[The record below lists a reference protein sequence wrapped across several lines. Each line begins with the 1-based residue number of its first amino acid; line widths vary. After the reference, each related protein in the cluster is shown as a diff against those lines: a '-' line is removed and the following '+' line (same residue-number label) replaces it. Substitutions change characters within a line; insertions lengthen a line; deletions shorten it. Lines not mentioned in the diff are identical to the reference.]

1 MSSQIIETNPTS
13 GSATTSSVRE
23 NFGIAKTEISELQR
37 MTKDRV
43 VTSTVNAMTADFA
56 TDVVLAEGVRITV
69 EIGDT
74 NTLGGA
80 SVTLDV
86 DSTNAKQVVRQDGSD
101 IAIGDL
107 KAGQYADLI
116 YDATSSGK
124 WVWLNSPYAQLIT
137 SLKEEIAANI
147 YPVGS
152 IFTTTT
158 DYSDAS
164 NGVAVTTALG
174 MASTVQWS
182 RYAQG
187 RTIVGADLGTTINS
201 ASSSSNVVTLV
212 VTSHGLS
219 AGDSITVSGFTSD
232 TDANGSFTVDSTTS
246 TNIVYT
252 ASNVSDGSITGSDL
266 LVKNNAF
273 DAGDTGG
280 AANHVLS
287 KEEFQHLHVTGSFTS
302 TFGDDVFFPTSDRLD
317 TTVYGDVPAGT
328 FSNSLGSSNTTYTGR
343 RVDGDSGGTSAATFV
358 TSGIVDDST
367 KTMHTFPLHNDA
379 TVENTAHNNLQ
390 PYITTYIWKRT
401 A

>member
-13 GSATTSSVRE
+13 GSATTSSVRD
-23 NFGIAKTEISELQR
+23 NFGFAKTEINNLER
-37 MTKDRV
+37 MTEDRV
-43 VTSTVNAMTADFA
+43 VTTGDY
-56 TDVVLAEGVRITV
+56 DVQVANFTNDVTLAEGVRILI
-69 EIGDT
+69 EIGS
-74 NTLGGA
+74 LSGGA
-80 SVTLDV
+80 GSANDTTTPTLNV
-86 DSTNAKQVVRQDGSD
+86 DSTGAKTIVRQDGS
-101 IAIGDL
+101 ALVAGDL
-107 KAGQYADLI
+107 KAGQYVDLI
-116 YDATSSGK
+116 YDATATK

-137 SLKEEIAANI
+137 SLKEEIAANV

-158 DYSDAS
+158 NYSDAS
-164 NGVAVTTALG
+164 NGAAVTTALG

-252 ASNVSDGSITGSDL
+252 ASNVSDGSLTGSNL
-266 LVKNNAF
+266 LVINNAF

-280 AANHVLS
+280 ASNHTLS
-287 KEEFQHLHVTGSFTS
+287 QAEMNHNHQWHDSTS
-302 TFGDDVFFPTSDRLD
+302 GTEDARIELTGDDNGKGSYDANADQVEFPNASSLFSDYYTDNNRNI
-317 TTVYGDVPAGT
+317 TGETVTP
-328 FSNSLGSSNTTYTGR
+328 
-343 RVDGDSGGTSAATFV
+343 
-358 TSGIVDDST
+358 
-367 KTMHTFPLHNDA
+367 
-379 TVENTAHNNLQ
+379 HNNLQ

>member
-1 MSSQIIETNPTS
+1 VSSQIIETNPTS
-13 GSATTSSVRE
+13 GSATTSSVRD
-23 NFGIAKTEISELQR
+23 NFGFAKTEINNLER
-37 MTKDRV
+37 MTEDRV
-43 VTSTVNAMTADFA
+43 VTTGDY
-56 TDVVLAEGVRITV
+56 DVQVANFTNDVTLAEGVRILI
-69 EIGDT
+69 EIGS
-74 NTLGGA
+74 LSGGA
-80 SVTLDV
+80 GSANDTTTPTLNV
-86 DSTNAKQVVRQDGSD
+86 DSTGAKTIVRQDGS
-101 IAIGDL
+101 ALVAGDL
-107 KAGQYADLI
+107 KAGQYVDLI
-116 YDATSSGK
+116 YDATATK

-137 SLKEEIAANI
+137 SLKEEIAANV

-158 DYSDAS
+158 NYSDAS
-164 NGVAVTTALG
+164 NGAAVTTALG

-252 ASNVSDGSITGSDL
+252 ASNVSDGSLTGSNL
-266 LVKNNAF
+266 LVINNAF

-280 AANHVLS
+280 ASNHTLS
-287 KEEFQHLHVTGSFTS
+287 QAEMNHNHQWHDSTS
-302 TFGDDVFFPTSDRLD
+302 GTEDARIELTGDDNGKGSYDANADQVEFPNASSLFSDYYTDNNRNI
-317 TTVYGDVPAGT
+317 TGETVTP
-328 FSNSLGSSNTTYTGR
+328 
-343 RVDGDSGGTSAATFV
+343 
-358 TSGIVDDST
+358 
-367 KTMHTFPLHNDA
+367 
-379 TVENTAHNNLQ
+379 HNNLQ

>member
-1 MSSQIIETNPTS
+1 MTEDKVITTNG
-13 GSATTSSVRE
+13 GSVNTQDA
-23 NFGIAKTEISELQR
+23 NFANDVTLVEGRRIS
-37 MTKDRV
+37 
-43 VTSTVNAMTADFA
+43 
-56 TDVVLAEGVRITV
+56 V
-69 EIGDT
+69 EIGTGLTTT
-74 NTLGGA
+74 NTTP
-80 SVTLDV
+80 TLNV
-86 DSTNAKQVVRQDGSD
+86 DGTGDKTIVRQDGS
-101 IAIGDL
+101 ALAVGDL
-107 KAGQYADLI
+107 KEGQYCDFI
-116 YDATSSGK
+116 YAASGGSHIQDK

-137 SLKEEIAANI
+137 SLKEEIAANV

-158 DYSDAS
+158 NYSDAS
-164 NGVAVTTALG
+164 NGAAVTTALG

-252 ASNVSDGSITGSDL
+252 ASDVSDGSITGSNL
-266 LVKNNAF
+266 LVINSAF

-280 AANHVLS
+280 ASTLTKDMLPAHS
-287 KEEFQHLHVTGSFTS
+287 HLVVKNSSSNGADITTSSQTISRVRNVGSGGLTNENFEYDLGAVSSGRADAGQTSDTGS
-302 TFGDDVFFPTSDRLD
+302 G
-317 TTVYGDVPAGT
+317 G
-328 FSNSLGSSNTTYTGR
+328 SN
-343 RVDGDSGGTSAATFV
+343 
-358 TSGIVDDST
+358 
-367 KTMHTFPLHNDA
+367 
-379 TVENTAHNNLQ
+379 NNLQ

>member
-1 MSSQIIETNPTS
+1 MTSQIIETNPTS
-13 GSATTSSVRE
+13 GSATTSSVRN
-23 NFGIAKTEISELQR
+23 NFGFAKTEINELQR
-37 MTKDRV
+37 MTEDRV

-56 TDVVLAEGVRITV
+56 TNVVLAEGVRITV

-74 NTLGGA
+74 NTQAGA
-80 SVTLDV
+80 SVTLNV
-86 DSTNAKQVVRQDGSD
+86 DNTNPKQVVRQDGSD

-152 IFTTTT
+152 IFTTTH

-164 NGVAVTTALG
+164 NGAAVTTALG

-187 RTIVGADLGTTINS
+187 RTIVGADLGTTIN
-201 ASSSSNVVTLV
+201 AATSSSNVVTLTV
-212 VTSHGLS
+212 GSHALS
-219 AGDSITVSGFTSD
+219 PGDSITVSGFTSD
-232 TDANGSFTVDSTTS
+232 TDANGTFTVDSTTS
-246 TNIVYT
+246 TEIVYT
-252 ASNVSDGSITGSDL
+252 ASNVTDGSITGSNL
-266 LVKNNAF
+266 LVKNSAF

-280 AANHVLS
+280 ASHHTLSQAEINHNH
-287 KEEFQHLHVTGSFTS
+287 QW
-302 TFGDDVFFPTSDRLD
+302 
-317 TTVYGDVPAGT
+317 Y
-328 FSNSLGSSNTTYTGR
+328 NY
-343 RVDGDSGGTSAATFV
+343 GGTSLHTIDTASPNNGA
-358 TSGIVDDST
+358 IYDDSGSEIGIN
-367 KTMHTFPLHNDA
+367 NDVLYQDA
-379 TVENTAHNNLQ
+379 WTAPNRNLTGGTVTPHNNLQ

>member
-1 MSSQIIETNPTS
+1 VSSQIIETNPTS
-13 GSATTSSVRE
+13 GSATTSSVRV
-23 NFGIAKTEISELQR
+23 NFGHAKTEINNLER
-37 MTKDRV
+37 MTEDRV
-43 VTSTVNAMTADFA
+43 VTTGDY
-56 TDVVLAEGVRITV
+56 DVQVANFTNDVTLAEGVRILI
-69 EIGDT
+69 EIGS
-74 NTLGGA
+74 LSGGA
-80 SVTLDV
+80 GSANDTTTPTLNV
-86 DSTNAKQVVRQDGSD
+86 DSTGAKTIVRQDGS
-101 IAIGDL
+101 ALVAGDL
-107 KAGQYADLI
+107 KAGQYCDLI
-116 YDATSSGK
+116 YDATATK

-137 SLKEEIAANI
+137 SLKEEIAANV

-158 DYSDAS
+158 NYSDSS
-164 NGVAVTTALG
+164 NGAAVTTALG

-252 ASNVSDGSITGSDL
+252 ASNVSDGSLTGSNL
-266 LVKNNAF
+266 LVINNAF

-280 AANHVLS
+280 ASNHTLS
-287 KEEFQHLHVTGSFTS
+287 QVEINHNHFV
-302 TFGDDVFFPTSDRLD
+302 
-317 TTVYGDVPAGT
+317 
-328 FSNSLGSSNTTYTGR
+328 
-343 RVDGDSGGTSAATFV
+343 VDGNGGSNRGLETTGDGSGGASGFNSSADSFNFSTSNRLYSDLYTDNNRNITGETV
-358 TSGIVDDST
+358 T
-367 KTMHTFPLHNDA
+367 P
-379 TVENTAHNNLQ
+379 HNNLQ

>member
-1 MSSQIIETNPTS
+1 VSSAINDTLPQQGN
-13 GSATTSSVRE
+13 ATTASVRN
-23 NFGIAKTEISELQR
+23 NFVAAKTEINNLERL
-37 MTKDRV
+37 TEDKV
-43 VTSTVNAMTADFA
+43 VTTGDYDEQVANFSN
-56 TDVVLAEGVRITV
+56 DVILAEGVRISIEVGSLSGGTDNAN
-69 EIGDT
+69 DT
-74 NTLGGA
+74 TTPTLN
-80 SVTLDV
+80 V
-86 DSTNAKQVVRQDGSD
+86 DSTGAKTIIRQDGS
-101 IAIGDL
+101 ALVAGDL
-107 KAGQYADLI
+107 KAGQYVDLI
-116 YDATSSGK
+116 YDATATK

-137 SLKEEIAANI
+137 SLKEEIAANV

-158 DYSDAS
+158 NYSDSS
-164 NGVAVTTALG
+164 NGAAVTTALG

-219 AGDSITVSGFTSD
+219 AGDSITVSGFASD

-252 ASNVSDGSITGSDL
+252 ASNVSDGSLTGSNL
-266 LVKNNAF
+266 LVINNAF

-280 AANHVLS
+280 ASNHTLSQAEMNHNHQWYKIVTNGFDTIRTTGDGEASSYDASANEKIIEGDGRMDSVNYFTDNNRNITG
-287 KEEFQHLHVTGSFTS
+287 ETVT
-302 TFGDDVFFPTSDRLD
+302 P
-317 TTVYGDVPAGT
+317 
-328 FSNSLGSSNTTYTGR
+328 
-343 RVDGDSGGTSAATFV
+343 
-358 TSGIVDDST
+358 
-367 KTMHTFPLHNDA
+367 
-379 TVENTAHNNLQ
+379 HNNLQ